1 MERRTS
7 MIKIPARMEP
17 LRLPYNLR
25 PRDRKVDYSSSTRP
39 KRVTRE
45 ESIREEE
52 EKIQLQLNDP
62 ISQEEREE
70 QYERVSKKF
79 FLEKMYPYPL
89 MAMKHY
95 NKNRRKEEQFEVTED
110 VTGECLKHGNVGFFH
125 SLHFRARPKRVGK
138 ILQNSS
144 DEVDFFALLHMMPND
159 DTTHVCYCMRNPD
172 SNPPDPR
179 MYFLLTF
186 VCLVL

>member
-1 MERRTS
+1 FL
-7 MIKIPARMEP
+7 IKQCVK
-17 LRLPYNLR
+17 NG
-25 PRDRKVDYSSSTRP
+25 RP

-52 EKIQLQLNDP
+52 EKIQLQLDDP
-62 ISQEEREE
+62 ISQEELEE

-110 VTGECLKHGNVGFFH
+110 VTGVCLKHGNVGFFH

-172 SNPPDPR
+172 SNPPDPHAPLSQYIPLR
-179 MYFLLTF
+179 CE
-186 VCLVL
+186 VCGIPENQGKSRGPECSTR